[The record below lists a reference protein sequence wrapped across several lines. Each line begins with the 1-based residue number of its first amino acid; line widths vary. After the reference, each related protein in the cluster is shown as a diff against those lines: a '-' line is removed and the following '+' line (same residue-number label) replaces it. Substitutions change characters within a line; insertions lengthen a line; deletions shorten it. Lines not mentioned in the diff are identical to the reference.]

1 MSYRARATFAKLF
14 RSDRFGLAVQALDYL
29 FLSGG
34 CPVLYCPNTEGIVV
48 ICGRESGEDLL
59 IGLLVQTIVRHDLPV
74 LKLQRHSRETPNIR
88 QIGTLLNG
96 ASP

>member
-1 MSYRARATFAKLF
+1 
-14 RSDRFGLAVQALDYL
+14 
-29 FLSGG
+29 
-34 CPVLYCPNTEGIVV
+34 V